1 MKALTIGGATN
12 DFIAIIEDELIERMT
27 MHNAT
32 SSYLLFE
39 EGHKVEAKSI
49 DVFVGG
55 GAANGAV
62 SMARL
67 GFDVASIVKIGN
79 DYAGKNVT
87 DVFATEG
94 IDASRVIITE
104 NDSTGRAVMVSSH
117 VKNPTIFVY
126 RGANTRLRTHE
137 ISHDHFAGMD
147 LIYITGLS
155 GDSSAAFPHIVSLAK
170 NSGAKVAANPGIRQL
185 SSRSEDFYHSLNSI
199 DILSLNAAESAQLVP
214 FMTKDAKHGELVI
227 SQTNNN
233 DDESLG
239 TPELVANGLT
249 CAGINMTLGDF
260 FATIINLGLD
270 TFVLTNGKEG
280 AYIGNKDGVYFC
292 NSRQVEVKGTAGA
305 GDAFFSTFASLYVD
319 GASVE
324 DAVHAATLN
333 SASVVGQ
340 VDTQSGLLKRST
352 LKQQLKDFDNSAC
365 VTYKFRP

>member
-12 DFIAIIEDELIERMT
+12 DFIAIIEDDLIERMT

-39 EGHKVEAKSI
+39 EGHKVDAKSI
-49 DVFVGG
+49 EAFVGG
-55 GAANGAV
+55 GAANAAV

-67 GFDVASIVKIGN
+67 GFDMASIVKIGN

-94 IDASRVIITE
+94 VDASRVIVTE

-137 ISHDHFAGMD
+137 ISHDQFAAMD

-185 SSRSEDFYHSLNSI
+185 SSRSQDFYKSLRSI
-199 DILSLNAAESAQLVP
+199 DILSLNAEETAQLVP
-214 FMTKDAKHGELVI
+214 FINKDAKRGKLEITKAATPVE
-227 SQTNNN
+227 
-233 DDESLG
+233 DEIATIPDLI
-239 TPELVANGLT
+239 ANGLT
-249 CAGINMTLGDF
+249 CDGINMSLGDF
-260 FATIINLGLD
+260 FATITNLGLD

-292 NSRQVEVKGTAGA
+292 KSRTVEVKGTAGA

-333 SASVVGQ
+333 SASVVGK
-340 VDTQSGLLKRST
+340 VDTQSGLLARSE
-352 LKQQLKDFDNSAC
+352 LKEQLKNFDSSAC
-365 VTYKFRP
+365 VTYKFS